1 MCSLWSCRD
10 VVQGGGN
17 NVVHQKIANGRLDY
31 PTPYAR
37 LDFTVE
43 TCFTTQVMF
52 VMELTDLSCRRGY
65 FM

>member
-1 MCSLWSCRD
+1 
-10 VVQGGGN
+10 VQGGGN